1 MTKTLHD
8 LLSPDALLVAI
19 NSMAKERRDL
29 AKRLDAGEV
38 DDDDWEEQTDL
49 AERLTVALNEFGSIY
64 EKLREGEGALPSL
77 EKILAAYE

>member
-49 AERLTVALNEFGSIY
+49 AERLTVALNEFGH
-64 EKLREGEGALPSL
+64 LREAT
-77 EKILAAYE
+77 